1 MPLVQASTLFQDVR
15 VLDTRTGT
23 VGEPTQVMVR
33 DGLVEM
39 LVPSAEHV
47 VPADGATVIDGGG
60 RVLIPGLIDAHWH
73 AAFAAVPLG
82 VASSADPG
90 YLQIVAGWLRR
101 TR

>member
-1 MPLVQASTLFQDVR
+1 MSLVQASTVFQDVR
-15 VLDTRTGT
+15 VLDTRTGK

-39 LVPSAEHV
+39 LVPSAEHA

-82 VASSADPG
+82 VASSADLG
-90 YLQIVAGWLRR
+90 YLR
-101 TR
+101 